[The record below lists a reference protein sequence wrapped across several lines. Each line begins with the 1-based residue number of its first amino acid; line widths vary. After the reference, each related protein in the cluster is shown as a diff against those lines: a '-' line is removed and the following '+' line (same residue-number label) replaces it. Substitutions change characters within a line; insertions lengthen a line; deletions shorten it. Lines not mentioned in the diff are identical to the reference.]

1 MLKEFKDFAMKGN
14 VLDMAIGIIMGGAFG
29 KIIDSLVGEVIMP
42 PIGLLLGG
50 LNFKDLFIN
59 LKDGAAFTSL
69 DAAQKAGAPVIAW
82 GSWVTTVIN
91 FVIVAAVMFMLVK
104 AMNAAKKA
112 EPAPAPPP
120 PPASE
125 VLLGEIRDLLKTA
138 R

>member
-1 MLKEFKDFAMKGN
+1 MLKEFKEFAMKGN

-29 KIIDSLVGEVIMP
+29 KIIDSLVSEVIMP
-42 PIGLLLGG
+42 PIGLALGG

-59 LKDGAAFTSL
+59 LKSGTEFASL

-82 GSWVTTVIN
+82 GSWLMTVIN
-91 FVIVAAVMFMLVK
+91 FIIIAWVMFMFVK

-112 EPAPAPPP
+112 EPAPPPAAPP
-120 PPASE
+120 ATE
-125 VLLGEIRDLLKTA
+125 VLLGEIRDLLKV